1 MTDSFNQEECRTLR
15 GSEAQEENLRSLPN
29 KEVETDS
36 KGWSYEQLKFGK
48 SCWEAGLSD
57 QIDVRQTGEFIE
69 ERLSRLGLGN
79 HGDEA
84 AKKGGIGDFKVGEDE
99 SCIVSKS
106 ILDECVQM
114 VVEKGGVLK
123 KDGCKEIFD
132 ADDNE
137 AQDGRNE
144 KLKKGEKLSLSPRLS
159 WELLRS
165 SSTPRLAAW
174 LLKAGAS
181 EAQVL
186 TILQLLVDLY

>member
-29 KEVETDS
+29 KEGETDS
-36 KGWSYEQLKFGK
+36 GWNYKQPKFGK
-48 SCWEAGLSD
+48 RCWEAGCD
-57 QIDVRQTGEFIE
+57 QIDARQTGEFIE

-84 AKKGGIGDFKVGEDE
+84 AKKGGMRDFRVGEDE
-99 SCIVSKS
+99 SRIVSKS

-114 VVEKGGVLK
+114 VVEERGVFK

-132 ADDNE
+132 ADDDE
-137 AQDGRNE
+137 AQDGRNGT
-144 KLKKGEKLSLSPRLS
+144 LKREKLSLTPRLCR
-159 WELLRS
+159 ELLRS

-174 LLKAGAS
+174 LLQAGAS

-186 TILQLLVDLY
+186 TINQLWVDLY

>member
-29 KEVETDS
+29 KEGETDS
-36 KGWSYEQLKFGK
+36 GWNYKQPKFGK
-48 SCWEAGLSD
+48 RCWEAGCD
-57 QIDVRQTGEFIE
+57 QIDARQTGEFIE

-132 ADDNE
+132 ADDDE

-144 KLKKGEKLSLSPRLS
+144 TLKRETPRLCR
-159 WELLRS
+159 ELLRS

-174 LLKAGAS
+174 LLQAGAS

-186 TILQLLVDLY
+186 TLNQLDLYWVFICTLLF

>member
-1 MTDSFNQEECRTLR
+1 MFKWS
-15 GSEAQEENLRSLPN
+15 
-29 KEVETDS
+29 S
-36 KGWSYEQLKFGK
+36 K
-48 SCWEAGLSD
+48 
-57 QIDVRQTGEFIE
+57 
-69 ERLSRLGLGN
+69 
-79 HGDEA
+79 
-84 AKKGGIGDFKVGEDE
+84 
-99 SCIVSKS
+99 
-106 ILDECVQM
+106 
-114 VVEKGGVLK
+114 KGGVLK

-132 ADDNE
+132 ADYNE